1 MLNNELLKICLAAL
15 NEADCRKVIKELLSL
30 KTVSRQTKVRF
41 AFYCAKQALPNCPK
55 GARPKEERCLALVER
70 WLANPRTVSEEELR
84 EAADAAYAAYAAY
97 SAAYA
102 AYAAYPAA
110 YAAYAADAAVAA
122 YSAYY
127 AARSFPNEQREAKLK
142 EFKAVCVKLVLI
154 EAGLF
159 NETVGLLYF

>member
-1 MLNNELLKICLAAL
+1 MTNNEVLKICLAAL

-84 EAADAAYAAYAAY
+84 EAADAAYAAYAA
-97 SAAYA
+97 
-102 AYAAYPAA
+102 
-110 YAAYAADAAVAA
+110 DAAVAA